1 MRFLCVLIG
10 SLLGISSPLSALI
23 LIEDVM
29 SPKDQEETGVS
40 KLTRMEKLYLEKWL
54 NKKFI
59 LKSEKEQIND
69 TTSLYVSEII
79 NQGQQLRLSN
89 NSLYEIVPDDWE
101 LAQAWIA
108 PTVVRVTFSNDPYYP
123 WTITNPLSGYSV
135 RGRLIGTERPQFLPP
150 VQPQPSIPSEEA
162 PSELPQEQPQPQD
175 QSASPPPQELPPSQ
189 EEELQ
194 TQEAVPQQT
203 APSKQTP

>member
-89 NSLYEIVPDDWE
+89 NSLYEIAPDDWE

-150 VQPQPSIPSEEA
+150 VQPQP
-162 PSELPQEQPQPQD
+162 QD
-175 QSASPPPQELPPSQ
+175 QNASPPPQELPPSQ

>member
-40 KLTRMEKLYLEKWL
+40 KLTRMEKLYLKKWL

-89 NSLYEIVPDDWE
+89 NSLYEIAPDDWE

-150 VQPQPSIPSEEA
+150 VQPQP
-162 PSELPQEQPQPQD
+162 QD
-175 QSASPPPQELPPSQ
+175 QNASPPPQELPPSQ

-194 TQEAVPQQT
+194 IQEAVPQQT